1 MDAQAASITPKF
13 PVDAS
18 AFNFWHVQVP
28 TASMLSTVLQYNFE
42 TIRNGAHRE
51 VDARVFVV
59 QPYEAKRKQP
69 VGTVSTCHSH
79 SQKVAHSMLIQYEQP
94 QHLDLERCIRF

>member
-1 MDAQAASITPKF
+1 MDAEAASITNKF
-13 PVDAS
+13 PVDTS

-42 TIRNGAHRE
+42 TIRDGAHRG

-59 QPYEAKRKQP
+59 QPYKAKRKHS
-69 VGTVSTCHSH
+69 VGTVSTSDSH
-79 SQKVAHSMLIQYEQP
+79 LQKVAHSMLIQYEQP
-94 QHLDLERCIRF
+94 QHLGLERCIH